1 MAFRP
6 LSAEHLRPG
15 NVSVRESF
23 RFGPYLG
30 ARAFAPGCTG
40 VGAAGDVPF
49 KNDVF
54 QKLSYVDADFRRF
67 LLASCAGLF
76 PEQIFPRRI
85 DRARLESANLGL
97 GRRLGLL
104 FATSECTGA
113 QNRDFSK
120 PVGSACVFGFEMT
133 AKKLDCTGKPNIRPV
148 ARQPLKRPFRVV
160 QRPPTP
166 KRGFPVQ
173 SNFFAVVS
181 NPNTQ
186 AESTGFIKS
195 TFWAPVHGRRPPKRR
210 IRTPAH
216 RNAGVCGR
224 NRHIFSGRNG
234 GVGRPQTL
242 APPVPMHRFPPA
254 PY

>member
-1 MAFRP
+1 M
-6 LSAEHLRPG
+6 RPG

-160 QRPPTP
+160 QRPRPRQNAGSRCNLIFLRSFRTQIRKRNRPRHHKVDFLGPGARPPAAKSRNPNPDTP
-166 KRGFPVQ
+166 KR
-173 SNFFAVVS
+173 
-181 NPNTQ
+181 
-186 AESTGFIKS
+186 
-195 TFWAPVHGRRPPKRR
+195 
-210 IRTPAH
+210 
-216 RNAGVCGR
+216 RN
-224 NRHIFSGRNG
+224 
-234 GVGRPQTL
+234 
-242 APPVPMHRFPPA
+242 M
-254 PY
+254 